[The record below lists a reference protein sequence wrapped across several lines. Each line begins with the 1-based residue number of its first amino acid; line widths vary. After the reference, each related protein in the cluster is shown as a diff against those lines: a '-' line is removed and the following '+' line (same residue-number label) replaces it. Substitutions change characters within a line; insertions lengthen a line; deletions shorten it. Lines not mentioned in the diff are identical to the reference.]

1 MQALTIEKLYLKRGS
16 FLLRDFNME
25 LEAGQIHVVVGKSGS
40 GKSTLFRAIGGALR
54 PEAGRILYYGKEM
67 YEDELKIRKRMSV
80 IYDAPNFNMELSPER
95 LAREWKKF
103 EPWFDREA
111 FTSYMNR
118 LELEMNQRVK
128 LYSVEKC
135 RKLMLAL
142 ALSRN
147 PELLVMD
154 DVTSGVDTQSR
165 QVMWEIVERYRS
177 KQELTILFSS
187 HHEEELLLA
196 DRVWNLDGRGK
207 RDEVFL

>member
-25 LEAGQIHVVVGKSGS
+25 LEVGQIHVITGKSGS

>member
-1 MQALTIEKLYLKRGS
+1 
-16 FLLRDFNME
+16 
-25 LEAGQIHVVVGKSGS
+25 
-40 GKSTLFRAIGGALR
+40 
-54 PEAGRILYYGKEM
+54 M

-80 IYDAPNFNMELSPER
+80 IDDAPNFNMELSPER

-142 ALSRN
+142 ALSRK

-154 DVTSGVDTQSR
+154 EVTSGVDTQTR
-165 QVMWEIVERYRS
+165 QMMWEMVEKYRS

-196 DRVWNLDGRGK
+196 DRIWDLDVKERK
-207 RDEVFL
+207 EI

>member
-1 MQALTIEKLYLKRGS
+1 MQALKIEKLSLKHGG

-25 LEAGQIHVVVGKSGS
+25 LEVGQIHVITGKSGS

-196 DRVWNLDGRGK
+196 DRVWNLDEILYEGK
-207 RDEVFL
+207 KR

>member
-1 MQALTIEKLYLKRGS
+1 MQALKIEKLYLKHGG

-25 LEAGQIHVVVGKSGS
+25 LEVGQIHVITGKSGS

-118 LELEMNQRVK
+118 LELEMNERVK

-154 DVTSGVDTQSR
+154 DVTSGLPIGGR
-165 QVMWEIVERYRS
+165 QKPVRPRRQEAQLLPHYRPRGQAG
-177 KQELTILFSS
+177 KPEGVQEAARHPFSLFR
-187 HHEEELLLA
+187 L
-196 DRVWNLDGRGK
+196 RR
-207 RDEVFL
+207 

>member
-25 LEAGQIHVVVGKSGS
+25 LEAGQIHVIVGKSGS

-95 LAREWKKF
+95 LEREWKKF
-103 EPWFDREA
+103 EPWFDRET

-118 LELEMNQRVK
+118 LELEMTPRVK
-128 LYSVEKC
+128 MYSIEKS

-142 ALSRN
+142 ALSRK

-154 DVTSGVDTQSR
+154 EVTSGVDTQTR
-165 QVMWEIVERYRS
+165 QMMWEMVEKYRR

-196 DRVWNLDGRGK
+196 DRIWDLDVKERK
-207 RDEVFL
+207 EI

>member
-25 LEAGQIHVVVGKSGS
+25 LEAGQIHVIVGKSGS

>member
-1 MQALTIEKLYLKRGS
+1 
-16 FLLRDFNME
+16 
-25 LEAGQIHVVVGKSGS
+25 
-40 GKSTLFRAIGGALR
+40 
-54 PEAGRILYYGKEM
+54 
-67 YEDELKIRKRMSV
+67 MSV
-80 IYDAPNFNMELSPER
+80 IYDAPNFNRELSPER

-103 EPWFDREA
+103 EPWFDRDA

-142 ALSRN
+142 ALSRK

-154 DVTSGVDTQSR
+154 DVTSGVDTKPR
-165 QVMWEIVERYRS
+165 QMMWEMVEKYRS

-187 HHEEELLLA
+187 HHEEEILLA
-196 DRVWNLDGRGK
+196 DRIRNM
-207 RDEVFL
+207 DEREFKEREGI

>member
-1 MQALTIEKLYLKRGS
+1 M
-16 FLLRDFNME
+16 
-25 LEAGQIHVVVGKSGS
+25 
-40 GKSTLFRAIGGALR
+40 
-54 PEAGRILYYGKEM
+54 YYGKEM

>member
-25 LEAGQIHVVVGKSGS
+25 LEAGQIHVIVGKSGS

-103 EPWFDREA
+103 EPWFDRDA

-142 ALSRN
+142 ALSRK

-154 DVTSGVDTQSR
+154 DVTSGVDTKTR
-165 QVMWEIVERYRS
+165 QMMWEMVEKYRS

-187 HHEEELLLA
+187 HHEEEILLA
-196 DRVWNLDGRGK
+196 DRIWNM
-207 RDEVFL
+207 DEREFKEREGI

>member
-1 MQALTIEKLYLKRGS
+1 
-16 FLLRDFNME
+16 
-25 LEAGQIHVVVGKSGS
+25 
-40 GKSTLFRAIGGALR
+40 
-54 PEAGRILYYGKEM
+54 
-67 YEDELKIRKRMSV
+67 MSV

-103 EPWFDREA
+103 EPWFDRET

-128 LYSVEKC
+128 MYSIEKS

-142 ALSRN
+142 ALSRK

-154 DVTSGVDTQSR
+154 EVTSGVDTQTR
-165 QVMWEIVERYRS
+165 QMMWEMVEKYRS

-196 DRVWNLDGRGK
+196 DRIWNLDVKERK
-207 RDEVFL
+207 EI

>member
-25 LEAGQIHVVVGKSGS
+25 LEAGQIHVIVGKSGS

-103 EPWFDREA
+103 EPWFDRET

>member
-1 MQALTIEKLYLKRGS
+1 
-16 FLLRDFNME
+16 
-25 LEAGQIHVVVGKSGS
+25 
-40 GKSTLFRAIGGALR
+40 
-54 PEAGRILYYGKEM
+54 
-67 YEDELKIRKRMSV
+67 MSV

-103 EPWFDREA
+103 EPWFDREV

-142 ALSRN
+142 ELSRK

-154 DVTSGVDTQSR
+154 DVTSGVDTKTR
-165 QVMWEIVERYRS
+165 QMMWEMVEKYRS

-196 DRVWNLDGRGK
+196 DRIWNLDVKER
-207 RDEVFL
+207 EEI

>member
-25 LEAGQIHVVVGKSGS
+25 LEAGQIHVIVGKSGS

-103 EPWFDREA
+103 E
-111 FTSYMNR
+111 
-118 LELEMNQRVK
+118 
-128 LYSVEKC
+128 
-135 RKLMLAL
+135 RK
-142 ALSRN
+142 

-154 DVTSGVDTQSR
+154 EVTSGVDTQTR
-165 QVMWEIVERYRS
+165 QMMWEMVEKYRS

-196 DRVWNLDGRGK
+196 DRIWDLDVKERK
-207 RDEVFL
+207 EI

>member
-1 MQALTIEKLYLKRGS
+1 MQALKIEKLYLKRSG

-25 LEAGQIHVVVGKSGS
+25 LEVGQIHVITGKSGS

-103 EPWFDREA
+103 EPWFDRDA
-111 FTSYMNR
+111 FTSYMNW

-196 DRVWNLDGRGK
+196 DRVWNLDEILYEGK
-207 RDEVFL
+207 KR

>member
-1 MQALTIEKLYLKRGS
+1 MQALKIEKLYLKHGS

-25 LEAGQIHVVVGKSGS
+25 LEVGQIHVITGKSGS

>member
-1 MQALTIEKLYLKRGS
+1 MQALKIEKLYLKNGG

-25 LEAGQIHVVVGKSGS
+25 LEVGQIHVITGKSGS

>member
-40 GKSTLFRAIGGALR
+40 GKSTLFRAIGGAFR

>member
-1 MQALTIEKLYLKRGS
+1 MQALKIEKLYLKHGG

-25 LEAGQIHVVVGKSGS
+25 LEVGQIHVITGKSGS
-40 GKSTLFRAIGGALR
+40 GKSTLFREIGGALR

>member
-25 LEAGQIHVVVGKSGS
+25 LEAGQIHVIVGKSGS

-103 EPWFDREA
+103 EPWFDRET

-118 LELEMNQRVK
+118 L
-128 LYSVEKC
+128 
-135 RKLMLAL
+135 
-142 ALSRN
+142 
-147 PELLVMD
+147 PELLVMHE
-154 DVTSGVDTQSR
+154 VTSGVDTQTR
-165 QVMWEIVERYRS
+165 QMMWEMVEKYRS

-196 DRVWNLDGRGK
+196 DRIWDLDVKERK
-207 RDEVFL
+207 EI

>member
-1 MQALTIEKLYLKRGS
+1 MQALKIEKLYLKRGG
-16 FLLRDFNME
+16 FLLRDFSME
-25 LEAGQIHVVVGKSGS
+25 LEVGQIHVITGKSGS

-103 EPWFDREA
+103 EPWFDRDA

-128 LYSVEKC
+128 LYSVEKR

-142 ALSRN
+142 ALSRK

-154 DVTSGVDTQSR
+154 DVTSGVDTKTR
-165 QVMWEIVERYRS
+165 QMMWEMVEKYRS

-187 HHEEELLLA
+187 HHEEEILLA
-196 DRVWNLDGRGK
+196 DRIWNM
-207 RDEVFL
+207 DEREFKEREGI

>member
-1 MQALTIEKLYLKRGS
+1 
-16 FLLRDFNME
+16 
-25 LEAGQIHVVVGKSGS
+25 
-40 GKSTLFRAIGGALR
+40 
-54 PEAGRILYYGKEM
+54 M

-196 DRVWNLDGRGK
+196 DRVWNLDEILYEGK
-207 RDEVFL
+207 KR

>member
-1 MQALTIEKLYLKRGS
+1 
-16 FLLRDFNME
+16 
-25 LEAGQIHVVVGKSGS
+25 
-40 GKSTLFRAIGGALR
+40 
-54 PEAGRILYYGKEM
+54 
-67 YEDELKIRKRMSV
+67 
-80 IYDAPNFNMELSPER
+80 
-95 LAREWKKF
+95 
-103 EPWFDREA
+103 
-111 FTSYMNR
+111 MNR

-196 DRVWNLDGRGK
+196 DRVWNLDEILYEGK
-207 RDEVFL
+207 KR

>member
-1 MQALTIEKLYLKRGS
+1 MQALKIEKLYLKHGG

-25 LEAGQIHVVVGKSGS
+25 LEVGQIHVITGKSGS

-142 ALSRN
+142 ALS
-147 PELLVMD
+147 LTDSSVLFIMILV
-154 DVTSGVDTQSR
+154 TQS
-165 QVMWEIVERYRS
+165 
-177 KQELTILFSS
+177 
-187 HHEEELLLA
+187 
-196 DRVWNLDGRGK
+196 
-207 RDEVFL
+207 

>member
-1 MQALTIEKLYLKRGS
+1 
-16 FLLRDFNME
+16 
-25 LEAGQIHVVVGKSGS
+25 
-40 GKSTLFRAIGGALR
+40 
-54 PEAGRILYYGKEM
+54 
-67 YEDELKIRKRMSV
+67 
-80 IYDAPNFNMELSPER
+80 MELSPER

-103 EPWFDREA
+103 EPWFDRET

-128 LYSVEKC
+128 MYSIEKS

-142 ALSRN
+142 ALSRK

-154 DVTSGVDTQSR
+154 EVTSGVDTQTR
-165 QVMWEIVERYRS
+165 QMMWEMVEKYRS

-196 DRVWNLDGRGK
+196 DRIWDLDVKERK
-207 RDEVFL
+207 EI